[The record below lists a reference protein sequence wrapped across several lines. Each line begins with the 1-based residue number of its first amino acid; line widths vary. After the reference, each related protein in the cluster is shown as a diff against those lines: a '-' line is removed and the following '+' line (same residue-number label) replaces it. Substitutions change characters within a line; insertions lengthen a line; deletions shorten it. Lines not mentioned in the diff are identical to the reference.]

1 MPAVWKKGVW
11 VLWHQLCKVG
21 RRRKGGLWDAEG
33 CIHGA
38 TSRGRQLRC
47 DDQKLQE
54 QELYPGACQWL
65 NLQQGNEML
74 KQFHLFHMLMKISIL
89 YSLYVFLQH
98 KWGASTV
105 QWVPPRCS
113 YISREH
119 PKMKQATS
127 HLVNTA
133 CTCGFSLLWMKL
145 IWRTTHSASSGGLLS
160 KQLGQDL

>member
-21 RRRKGGLWDAEG
+21 WQRKGGLWDAEG

-38 TSRGRQLRC
+38 KSWGRQLRC

-113 YISREH
+113 YISWEH
-119 PKMKQATS
+119 PKDVHTLQKIGELKLRELTDGNETLFS
-127 HLVNTA
+127 PVNV
-133 CTCGFSLLWMKL
+133 LLHRKFA
-145 IWRTTHSASSGGLLS
+145 IFIHFRYKTY
-160 KQLGQDL
+160 